1 MPFSGAFLVSVATV
15 SAEIW
20 QRVACLPEHIPGEQ
34 LLDLVLC
41 FPARELGRMAMH
53 LWDFLCFSPPTPY
66 YGITYAYTSSD
77 DDDSD
82 YGRPYAGLE
91 YYDDDDDDEDSSSSG

>member
-53 LWDFLCFSPPTPY
+53 LWDFLCFSPTPY
-66 YGITYAYTSSD
+66 YGNTYYYAYTSSD
-77 DDDSD
+77 DDDGD

-91 YYDDDDDDEDSSSSG
+91 YYDDSDSDSSSSG